1 MQKTFSRS
9 YGVVLAAVF
18 LLNGCFAGTVRLA
31 PPPPLSSQQRAAM
44 QTKELSGDFTTAFSA
59 TLSVLQDEGWQI
71 DVVDKPSGIIQ
82 ASSLKRQDSIGP
94 AEDWYA
100 EQDAAYRDNLAKKAR
115 KAEILPPE
123 WTRWERLTA
132 HIEQWGEKTVRL
144 RLTIIK
150 CGSLASSTYSLAGD
164 KGSQKTS
171 TTGGK
176 EQSLVIENPATYQY
190 IFQQIQRAVFVREGL
205 GGR

>member
-1 MQKTFSRS
+1 MQKIFLRLC
-9 YGVVLAAVF
+9 GVVFAAVF
-18 LLNGCFAGTVRLA
+18 LLNGCFAGTSRLT

-59 TLSVLQDEGWQI
+59 TLSMLQDEGWQI
-71 DVVDKPSGIIQ
+71 DVVDKASGIIQ

-94 AEDWYA
+94 SEDWYA

-115 KAEILPPE
+115 KAETALPE

-132 HIEQWGEKTVRL
+132 HIEAWGKKTVRF

-150 CGSLASSTYSLAGD
+150 CGSLSSSTYSFSD
-164 KGSQKTS
+164 NTGSQKTS

-190 IFQQIQRAVFVREGL
+190 LFQQIQRAVFVREGL
-205 GGR
+205 DGR

>member
-1 MQKTFSRS
+1 MVILS
-9 YGVVLAAVF
+9 F
-18 LLNGCFAGTVRLA
+18 LTAFLPGGCFFGAGKLA

-44 QTKELSGDFTTAFSA
+44 QTRELSGTFATAFSA
-59 TLSVLQDEGWQI
+59 TLSVLQDEGWEI
-71 DVVDKPSGIIQ
+71 DVVDKESGIIQ
-82 ASSLKRQDSIGP
+82 ASSLKRQDTIGP

-100 EQDAAYRDNLAKKAR
+100 EQNADYRDNLLKNAR
-115 KAEILPPE
+115 KSETALPE

-132 HIEQWGEKTVRL
+132 HIEPWGKNTVRH
-144 RLTIIK
+144 RITITK
-150 CGSLASSTYSLAGD
+150 CGSLTPSTYSFSG
-164 KGSQKTS
+164 KGGGQKIS

-190 IFQQIQRAVFVREGL
+190 LFQQIQRAVFVREGM